1 MTQDDVVREV
11 LRAAKFAADKHRD
24 QRRKDEKASPYIN
37 HPIGVAEVLAR
48 HGVRDP
54 VVLVAAVLHDT
65 IEDTDTTGTEL
76 EREFG
81 PEVRRVV
88 EEVTDD
94 KSLNKDERKARQ
106 IEKAPTLSPEAKLV
120 KIADKISN
128 ITDVIHSPPTEWPM
142 ERRAEYLSWT
152 RAVVDGCQGVN
163 VELERTYAEILSVGA
178 EKLGDNMS

>member
-1 MTQDDVVREV
+1 M
-11 LRAAKFAADKHRD
+11 LRAARFAADRHRN
-24 QRRKDEKASPYIN
+24 QRRKDSEASPYIN
-37 HPIGVAEVLAR
+37 HPIAVAEVLAR

-54 VVLVAAVLHDT
+54 VTLAAAVLHDT
-65 IEDTDTTGTEL
+65 LEDTDTTGVEL

-94 KSLNKDERKARQ
+94 RSLPKKVRKERQVEKAR
-106 IEKAPTLSPEAKLV
+106 TLSPEAKLV

-128 ITDVIHSPPTEWPM
+128 ITDVIHSPPAEWTT

-152 RAVVDGCQGVN
+152 RAVVEGCRGVHPD
-163 VELERTYAEILSVGA
+163 LERTYEEILSSGA
-178 EKLGDNMS
+178 VKLGVEVS